1 MKSRDKLK
9 KVAIKYKSN
18 SLLDSYK
25 HVRNRI
31 NSLHKKLKKQYYADK
46 ISACKGDMKQSWK
59 AINELRNNR
68 SKSTISDSLKSLM
81 GRLLQRLIF
90 NDESKVIVYKSLH
103 QLAPQYLSSM
113 FIKSSNVCPRNLFC
127 QSQLKASK

>member
-1 MKSRDKLK
+1 MTSRDKLK
-9 KVAIKYKSN
+9 KAAIKYKSN

-31 NSLHKKLKKQYYADK
+31 NSLNKKLKMQYYADK
-46 ISACKGDMKQSWK
+46 ISAHKGDMKQSWK
-59 AINELRNNR
+59 AINEPINKR

-81 GRLLQRLIF
+81 GRLLRRLIF

-103 QLAPQYLSSM
+103 QLVPQYLSSM
-113 FIKSSNVCPRNLFC
+113 FIKNSNLCSKNLFFH
-127 QSQLKASK
+127 SQLKASK